1 MSCIGKLPKG
11 IVVIFAVWL
20 AIIGHIAAAMPFC
33 DRTQEQAPAV
43 SQQSDSR
50 QQAILAAEQ
59 GGDHCAQSGEQG
71 KGDDNNPNLSCEA
84 CGMCY
89 MACHALPPVLSDAKT
104 GLPNR
109 IYNDT
114 IVATLISFIPEQPQH
129 VPLNLLA

>member
-1 MSCIGKLPKG
+1 MNRFRNLQKG
-11 IVVIFAVWL
+11 AVVILSVWL

-33 DRTQEQAPAV
+33 DRTQEQTPAV
-43 SQQSDSR
+43 SQQSESR

-59 GGDHCAQSGEQG
+59 GGDHCAQSEQSKGEG
-71 KGDDNNPNLSCEA
+71 NNPKLSCEA
-84 CGMCY
+84 CGICH
-89 MACHALPPVLSDAKT
+89 MACHALPPVMSGVKA
-104 GLPNR
+104 GIPNR

>member
-11 IVVIFAVWL
+11 IVVLFAVWL

-33 DRTQEQAPAV
+33 DRMQAPAAA
-43 SQQSDSR
+43 QQSESR
-50 QQAILAAEQ
+50 QQANLSAEQ

-71 KGDDNNPNLSCEA
+71 KGGDNNPKFSCDA

-89 MACHALPPVLSDAKT
+89 MACHALPPIMSGVKT
-104 GLPNR
+104 GMPNR
-109 IYNDT
+109 IYSDT
-114 IVATLISFIPEQPQH
+114 IVAALISFIPEQPQH